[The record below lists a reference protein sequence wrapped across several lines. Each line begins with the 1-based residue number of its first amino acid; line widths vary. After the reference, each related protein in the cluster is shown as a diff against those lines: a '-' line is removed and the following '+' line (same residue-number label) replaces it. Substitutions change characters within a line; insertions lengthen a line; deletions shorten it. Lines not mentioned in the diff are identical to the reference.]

1 VAKPGHP
8 LLREVNTRF
17 DVPHSRHND
26 ISRKQLK
33 DAGLTV
39 LIDSVEGGVH
49 MAVSPDQFR
58 LIYFQGHPEYDSN
71 SLLKEFKREL
81 CRYLD
86 GETNTVPPFPEHY
99 FSNGATAVA
108 TRMVDRFVSAKA
120 EGLRSTDMDT
130 RSFEAEFE
138 ARIDNT
144 WGDSAKAVI
153 NNWLGLVYKVTNLD
167 RTRQF
172 MAQVDPDD
180 PLNLNMTG
188 ASAGQN
194 PSSRK

>member
-26 ISRKQLK
+26 ISRKQLE

-81 CRYLD
+81 FRYLD
-86 GETNTVPPFPEHY
+86 GETTVVPPFPKHY